1 MLKFRFKHFII
12 YSSVGLIV
20 KYIVLTLL
28 F

>member
-1 MLKFRFKHFII
+1 MLKFKFKHFII
-12 YSSVGLIV
+12 YSSAGLIV